1 MSKRRGEYLYK
12 ADAKVPER
20 TELRLRS
27 AQFQQEGSAAAE
39 QERSAAEDE
48 SLTSTSGLHRWE
60 HYDPG
65 VHGETSGIVHKSPP
79 SSIVMNSEEDE
90 DKSATDSE
98 DSSSDTTRDE
108 QEFPSGTEEHV

>member
-1 MSKRRGEYLYK
+1 MSKRRCEYLYK

-27 AQFQQEGSAAAE
+27 AQFKQEGSAAAE

-48 SLTSTSGLHRWE
+48 SLSTSGLHRWE
-60 HYDPG
+60 HCDPG

-79 SSIVMNSEEDE
+79 SSIVMNSEEGE

-98 DSSSDTTRDE
+98 DS
-108 QEFPSGTEEHV
+108 